1 MVDRCYEGFLRLPV
15 ALVLIVLWL
24 VGAALLTS
32 CGLIA
37 YDLWAYMAA
46 YAAR

>member
-1 MVDRCYEGFLRLPV
+1 MTRSYEGFLRLPV

-24 VGAALLTS
+24 VGSALVVS

-37 YDLWAYMAA
+37 YELWAYMAA